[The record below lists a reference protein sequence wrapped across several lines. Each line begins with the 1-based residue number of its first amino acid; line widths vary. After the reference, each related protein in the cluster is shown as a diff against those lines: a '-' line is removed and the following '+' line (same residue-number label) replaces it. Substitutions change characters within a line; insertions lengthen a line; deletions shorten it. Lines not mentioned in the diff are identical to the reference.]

1 MEHLFAKGV
10 DKAVQFV
17 HGKRMEAWKGGGEP
31 FVLEGNRKRFAA
43 LASMIAGR
51 EFEVASIR
59 GDTPPR
65 PYWPVI
71 YRMAHPALL
80 PEHGFG
86 WSDGETLF
94 FPVTVVEM
102 PDEAS
107 REELT
112 KALLFFLAFQARG
125 ETLEVARLNRGLLE
139 ADRLVA
145 DLFWIIE
152 NQRLHGQI
160 ASEYPGVIRS
170 WGGFTRYLLDRR
182 PPARYLNQPEKKV
195 EEFLRETLGQA
206 FSGHARTASASA
218 GESLSAAAELKG
230 RWVSE
235 GLKTGKYRGMVP
247 FFPWG
252 KLIAGRIKG
261 AVPGRPAKASNEA
274 QGHASENEKPGSNKE
289 KSSRYAGKREE
300 VDERANE
307 NGLTLNIYDKILSWA
322 EFVNVRRPFD
332 DDPDEDAGKK
342 ADSSEELSVSEL
354 SRRTAN
360 TFNAEIEKAGSFE
373 DEGSLADDSGE
384 EYFYYPEWDYKRQA
398 YRPRFSRLAEAAVT
412 GEDAG
417 FFERVMRE
425 KAGLLRE
432 VTRSM
437 EMLSPATRLVGRQ
450 TDGAS
455 VDLGAAIDAIADLEA
470 GLVPDERLYSSY
482 VKTERDLSALF
493 LVDLSMSTDG
503 WAGGAKIIDHEKESL
518 VVLCEA
524 LRKLRDRYAIYGF
537 SGKTRKGCRF
547 YRVKGFSESY
557 GETVRKRIGA
567 LIPYS
572 YTRMGPA
579 IRHATSILS
588 REQTATRLLFILS
601 DGKPNDVDVYEGR
614 WGVEDTRKA
623 IKEAEGAGI
632 TPFCLTVDTVG
643 ADYLPRIFGKGNY
656 AVVPGVDTL
665 AKKLPELY
673 ARIIHK
679 L

>member
-10 DKAVQFV
+10 DKAIQFV
-17 HGKRMEAWKGGGEP
+17 HGRRMDAWKGEGAP
-31 FVLEGNRKRFAA
+31 FVLGGNLKRFSA
-43 LASMIAGR
+43 LASMIAGPGV
-51 EFEVASIR
+51 EAAEIR
-59 GDTPPR
+59 GDVPPR
-65 PYWPVI
+65 PYWPII

-94 FPVTVVEM
+94 FPVSVVEM
-102 PDEAS
+102 PDETS
-107 REELT
+107 REELS
-112 KALLFFLAFQARG
+112 KALLFFLAFQVRSGTLDTAR
-125 ETLEVARLNRGLLE
+125 RNRRILE

-152 NQRLHGQI
+152 NQRLHAAI
-160 ASEYPGVIRS
+160 AAEYPGVLRS
-170 WGGFTRYLLDRR
+170 WAAISKYLLERR
-182 PPARYLNQPEKKV
+182 PPSRYLNHPEKKV
-195 EEFLRETLGQA
+195 EEFLREALGQT
-206 FSGHARTASASA
+206 FSGQDRPAASSA
-218 GESLSAAAELKG
+218 EESLAAAVELRD
-230 RWVSE
+230 RWASE
-235 GLKTGKYRGMVP
+235 AKVARYRGMVP

-252 KLIAGRIKG
+252 KLIPARIKSAEG
-261 AVPGRPAKASNEA
+261 YQRPARALKQE
-274 QGHASENEKPGSNKE
+274 QGNSTENEKAGGNKE
-289 KSSRYAGKREE
+289 KSARYAGKREE
-300 VDERANE
+300 VDEEANE
-307 NGLTLNIYDKILSWA
+307 RGLTLNIYDKILSWA

-342 ADSSEELSVSEL
+342 ADECEELSLSEL

-360 TFNAEIEKAGSFE
+360 TFNADIEKAGSPE
-373 DEGSLADDSGE
+373 DADE
-384 EYFYYPEWDYKRQA
+384 EAVDEESFYYPEWDYKRQA
-398 YRPRFSRLAEAAVT
+398 YRPRYSRLVESEVAGDDT
-412 GEDAG
+412 G

-425 KAGLLRE
+425 KAALVKE
-432 VTRSM
+432 VTRGM
-437 EMLSPATRLVGRQ
+437 EMLSPAIRLVGRQ
-450 TDGAS
+450 ADGAS
-455 VDLGAAIDAIADLEA
+455 VDLGAAVDAIADLEA

-482 VKTERDLSALF
+482 FKTERDLSALF

-524 LRKLRDRYAIYGF
+524 LRKLRDRYAVYGF

-547 YRVKGFSESY
+547 FRVKGFSESY
-557 GETVRKRIGA
+557 GDAVRKRIGA

-579 IRHATSILS
+579 IRHASSILS
-588 REQTATRLLFILS
+588 RERTAARLLFILS